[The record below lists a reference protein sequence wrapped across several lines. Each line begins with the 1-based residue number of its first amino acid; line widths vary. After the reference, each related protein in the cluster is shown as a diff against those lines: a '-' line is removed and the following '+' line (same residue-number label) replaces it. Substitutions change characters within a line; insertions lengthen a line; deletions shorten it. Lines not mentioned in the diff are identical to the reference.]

1 MALDNNAS
9 VMKSPLAGPKR
20 GAFEAEIGNPIAT
33 PTQDQHKGCED
44 ATCTLGNCVY
54 VTLPS
59 HLFTQKL
66 LMRKM

>member
-33 PTQDQHKGCED
+33 PTQDQHKTNTKD
-44 ATCTLGNCVY
+44 AKTQLVLWAPAYMSLYLHTC
-54 VTLPS
+54 
-59 HLFTQKL
+59 L
-66 LMRKM
+66 LKSY